1 MLFRSD
7 SAPCPPC
14 YSAIVSYMQNRR
26 NIYPII
32 AWIIVACWMTA
43 MFLFSAT
50 PADTSQAESGFLAN
64 IVVTWIHPD
73 YAQMPADVQ
82 YEVLHQCDHV
92 IRKCA
97 HALEYLLLGILVQVA
112 LNATR
117 LRGSKQ
123 SSHARPSLIAATS
136 LAICVLYATTDEIH
150 QDRKSVV

>member
-1 MLFRSD
+1 
-7 SAPCPPC
+7 
-14 YSAIVSYMQNRR
+14 
-26 NIYPII
+26 
-32 AWIIVACWMTA
+32 

-150 QDRKSVV
+150 QLFVPGRAGMISDVGIDACGAIVGVLIAWAIITAVKKRRTAA